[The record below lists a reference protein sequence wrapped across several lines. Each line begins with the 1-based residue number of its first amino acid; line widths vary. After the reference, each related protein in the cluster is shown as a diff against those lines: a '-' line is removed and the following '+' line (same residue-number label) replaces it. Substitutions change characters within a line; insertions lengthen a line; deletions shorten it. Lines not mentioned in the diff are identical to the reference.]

1 MGAVEL
7 RSSSPSA
14 SERSYNQEMRARTR
28 AIVSV
33 IIGLVVGVA
42 YPFVDIAIRC
52 SAPVS
57 EACVWGKAYFMLTV
71 AVSVPLIGAVAAAV
85 SYACLGWAIRGEPHK
100 EPPNDG

>member
-1 MGAVEL
+1 MVSIVIPDVDG
-7 RSSSPSA
+7 SA
-14 SERSYNQEMRARTR
+14 RPYNRKMSARTR

-42 YPFVDIAIRC
+42 YPFVDIALRC
-52 SAPVS
+52 SAPMS

-85 SYACLGWAIRGEPHK
+85 AYICLGWAIRGERHK
-100 EPPNDG
+100 DPTDPVP